1 MKTNKEE
8 FTADNSQDEA
18 LDGEA
23 LIYASNEPDIDSLR
37 GAYDQCLL
45 QLDEYFEICRRSYD
59 DRRNI
64 WDGKTTDLRKQG
76 SNAFPWDGASDM
88 EVNVI
93 GERIDAFVSILDQ
106 ALSRSHIKAFP
117 TSTTSI
123 PRAALVSSFLKWM
136 KSSYIPDFKNQ
147 MELGANYLL
156 EKGIM
161 VSYVGWKR
169 EKRTYLQDVS
179 IDQLVQA
186 SPEMADMIMSGID
199 DKMLIDLIL
208 QAFPNMTSK
217 RAKKFLKDIRKTGKA
232 SIPIPRMSVDC
243 PVVHSCAP
251 DGEVL
256 FPPYVIDPQ
265 AAPYV
270 FWRTFLT
277 AQELEKKVS
286 TEGWDEEWVDD
297 AIDNLRGKDSYYLDG
312 QKVKRF
318 TKLPLTNDNELV
330 MVVYAYQRLIDEDG
344 AEGIYCTVF
353 NPNVDGYAKTEL
365 LNGYDNY
372 PFVVTRLSNNQ
383 KRMYEVQTFPDI
395 LRGAQLQIKTERDS
409 RIDRASLATL
419 PPIMHPAGRP
429 PSEWGPGRRVPYR
442 RLGEIAFGPTPPSDN
457 GSMEV
462 EISMAA
468 QADRAVGL
476 DLNSP
481 ISAVRQQFFV
491 NKYLDH
497 VKDVLGLAW
506 KLFQRMGPD
515 EVFFQ
520 VTGNPNPQTMT
531 KGSPDENYSLTVS
544 FDSLSADPENAE
556 SRMKQIGSLVQ
567 FDRNGRIDMDKFLE
581 FAAMSIDPVFGDYVL
596 QPAEE
601 ATAKVQKQVTD
612 DLAKIYA
619 GIEVPAQPNGAQI
632 AMQMLQAYAQQP
644 DVAQRAQQD
653 EAFGGRLQKYAEQ
666 YQFQMQQAQN
676 AQIGRIG
683 TAPAEMGGIQTQGM
697 NQQ

>member
-1 MKTNKEE
+1 MKSSEE
-8 FTADNSQDEA
+8 EEMSESSNEEIME
-18 LDGEA
+18 GES
-23 LIYASNEPDIDSLR
+23 LIYASTEPDVPSLR
-37 GAYDQCLL
+37 NAYDNCLL
-45 QLDEYFEICRRSYD
+45 QLDEYFEVCRRSYD

-64 WDGKTTDLRKQG
+64 WDGKTQDLRKNG

-106 ALSRSHIKAFP
+106 ALTRSHIKAFP

-169 EKRTYLQDVS
+169 EKRTFLQDVS
-179 IDQLVQA
+179 IDELAQA
-186 SPEMADMIMSGID
+186 SPDMAELIINATD
-199 DKMLIDLIL
+199 DEILIDMVI
-208 QAFPNMTSK
+208 QAFPHMTAK
-217 RAKKFLKDIRKTGKA
+217 RVRKFLKEIRKTGKA
-232 SIPIPRMSVDC
+232 SIPIPRMSIDC
-243 PVVHSCAP
+243 PFVHSCAP

-256 FPPYVIDPQ
+256 FPPYVVDPQ

-270 FWRTFLT
+270 FWRTFMT
-277 AQELEKKVS
+277 AQELEKKVT

-312 QKVKRF
+312 QKVKKY
-318 TKLPLTNDNELV
+318 TNLPISNDTDLV

-353 NPNVDGYAKTEL
+353 NPNVDGYAKNEL
-365 LNGYDNY
+365 LNGYDEY

-429 PSEWGPGRRVPYR
+429 PSDWGPGRRVPYR
-442 RLGEIAFGPTPPSDN
+442 RLGEIAFGPIPPSDN
-457 GSMEV
+457 GSMEI
-462 EISMAA
+462 ELSMNA

-476 DLNSP
+476 DMTSP
-481 ISAVRQQFFV
+481 ISSVRQQFFV

-515 EVFFQ
+515 EIFFQ

-531 KGSPDENYSLTVS
+531 KGSPDENYSFSVS
-544 FDSLSADPENAE
+544 FDSLSADPDNAE

-619 GIEVPAQPNGAQI
+619 GIEMPAQPNGAQI

-653 EAFGGRLQKYAEQ
+653 EAFGQRLQKYAEQ
-666 YQFQMQQAQN
+666 YQFQMQQMQN

-683 TAPAEMGGIQTQGM
+683 TAPAQMGGMETQGM
-697 NQQ
+697 NQ

>member
-1 MKTNKEE
+1 MNKEE
-8 FTADNSQDEA
+8 ELN
-18 LDGEA
+18 GEA
-23 LIYASNEPDIDSLR
+23 LIYTSTKPDIYELR
-37 GAYDQCLL
+37 KTYDNCIIN
-45 QLDEYFEICRRSYD
+45 LDEYFEICNRSYD
-59 DRRNI
+59 ARRNI
-64 WDGKTTDLRKQG
+64 WPGKTTDLRKNG
-76 SNAFPWDGASDM
+76 PNSFPWDGASDM

-136 KSSYIPDFKNQ
+136 RTSYIPNFKNQ

-161 VSYVGWKR
+161 ISYVGWKR
-169 EKRTYLQDVS
+169 ETRTYLQEVS
-179 IDQLVQA
+179 LEDLANA
-186 SPEMADMIMSGID
+186 SPEMAELILNSLD
-199 DKMLIDLIL
+199 DEFLIDMVI
-208 QAFPNMTSK
+208 QAFPHMTPK
-217 RAKKFLKDIRKTGKA
+217 RVKKFLKEIRQTGIA
-232 SIPIPRMSVDC
+232 SIAIPRTSIDC
-243 PVVHSCAP
+243 PYVHSCAP

-256 FPPYVIDPQ
+256 FPPYIIDPQ
-265 AAPYV
+265 AAPYI
-270 FWRTFLT
+270 FWRTFMT
-277 AQELEKKVS
+277 AQELEKKVTS
-286 TEGWDEEWVDD
+286 EGWDEEWVSK
-297 AIDNLRGKDSYYLDG
+297 AIADLRGKDSYYLDG

-318 TKLPLTNDNELV
+318 TNLPVSLDVDLV
-330 MVVYAYQRLIDEDG
+330 MIVYAYQRLIDEDG

-365 LNGYDNY
+365 LNGYDDY
-372 PFVVTRLSNNQ
+372 PFIVTRLSNNQ

-395 LRGAQLQIKTERDS
+395 LRGAQMQIKTERDS

-429 PSEWGPGRRVPYR
+429 PSDWGPGRRVPYR
-442 RLGEIAFGPTPPSDN
+442 RLGEIAFGPIPPRDD
-457 GSMEV
+457 GSLEV
-462 EISMAA
+462 EMSMNA

-476 DLNSP
+476 DMTNP
-481 ISAVRQQFFV
+481 ISGVRQQYFV

-497 VKDVLGLAW
+497 VKDVLTLAW
-506 KLFQRMGPD
+506 KLYQRMGPD
-515 EVFFQ
+515 EIFFQ

-531 KGSPDENYSLTVS
+531 KGSPEENYSFIVS
-544 FDSLSADPENAE
+544 FDSLSSDPDNAE

-612 DLAKIYA
+612 DLSKIYA
-619 GIEVPAQPNGAQI
+619 GIEMPAQPNGAQI
-632 AMQMLQAYAQQP
+632 AMQMLEAYVQQP
-644 DVAQRAQQD
+644 DVAQRAQSD
-653 EAFGGRLQKYAEQ
+653 EAFGARLQKYAEQ

-676 AQIGRIG
+676 AEIGRIG
-683 TAPAEMGGIQTQGM
+683 TAPAEMGGIQTQ
-697 NQQ
+697 NIE